1 MGCAVDV
8 GGAPAGAAAPA
19 PARGRDA
26 ANGLPRCCWPPTL
39 GLPPGDESGFWFHMI
54 PPARHP
60 RSLPRIYLK
69 GPLDRERRRG
79 MIARSSSRPSPPLCV
94 AMRPGVG
101 FDVGAVRSRGRDPRG
116 IAAPIH
122 AYAALSACGTAARPL
137 VKTKGLFPRSPRQ
150 LAPSRQRS
158 SIDCLSLTTRQTQR
172 RSHASQ
178 ARSSCRPR
186 PPSRPGFTHRPR
198 SAARPAEDRPLLGVA
213 PAP

>member
-1 MGCAVDV
+1 VGCAV
-8 GGAPAGAAAPA
+8 APAGAAAPA

-54 PPARHP
+54 AAARHP
-60 RSLPRIYLK
+60 RSHPRIPLK

-79 MIARSSSRPSPPLCV
+79 MIARVSSRRSPAVCCRDATRRGFCFACGTV
-94 AMRPGVG
+94 SGERPAR
-101 FDVGAVRSRGRDPRG
+101 DRGADPR
-116 IAAPIH
+116 
-122 AYAALSACGTAARPL
+122 YASACGTAARPL
-137 VKTKGLFPRSPRQ
+137 VKTKGRVPRSPRQ

-158 SIDCLSLTTRQTQR
+158 SIDCSSLTTRQTQR
-172 RSHASQ
+172 RSHAAQ

-186 PPSRPGFTHRPR
+186 PPSRPGSTHRPR

>member
-1 MGCAVDV
+1 MGCAVET

-79 MIARSSSRPSPPLCV
+79 RSPASPLGRVQLCV

-150 LAPSRQRS
+150 RTVRAKDLNR
-158 SIDCLSLTTRQTQR
+158 LSTRQTQR
-172 RSHASQ
+172 RSHAAQ

-186 PPSRPGFTHRPR
+186 PPSRPGFTHRLR

>member
-1 MGCAVDV
+1 M
-8 GGAPAGAAAPA
+8 
-19 PARGRDA
+19 
-26 ANGLPRCCWPPTL
+26 PRCCWPPTL

-60 RSLPRIYLK
+60 RRRSLGSISLK

-79 MIARSSSRPSPPLCV
+79 MIARVSSRPSPAVCCRDATRRGFCFACGTV
-94 AMRPGVG
+94 SGERPAR
-101 FDVGAVRSRGRDPRG
+101 DRGADPR
-116 IAAPIH
+116 
-122 AYAALSACGTAARPL
+122 YAALSACGTAARPL

-150 LAPSRQRS
+150 RTVRAKDLNR
-158 SIDCLSLTTRQTQR
+158 LSTRQTQR
-172 RSHASQ
+172 RSHAAQ

-198 SAARPAEDRPLLGVA
+198 SAARPAEDRPRLGVA

>member
-1 MGCAVDV
+1 M
-8 GGAPAGAAAPA
+8 
-19 PARGRDA
+19 
-26 ANGLPRCCWPPTL
+26 PRCCWPPTL

-79 MIARSSSRPSPPLCV
+79 MIARVSSRPSPAVCCRDATRLGFCFACGTV
-94 AMRPGVG
+94 SGERPAR
-101 FDVGAVRSRGRDPRG
+101 DRGADPRVRR
-116 IAAPIH
+116 
-122 AYAALSACGTAARPL
+122 LSACDPVARPL
-137 VKTKGLFPRSPRQ
+137 VKTKGRVPRSPRQ
-150 LAPSRQRS
+150 RTVRAKDLNR
-158 SIDCLSLTTRQTQR
+158 LSTRQTQR

-186 PPSRPGFTHRPR
+186 PPSRPGSTHRPR